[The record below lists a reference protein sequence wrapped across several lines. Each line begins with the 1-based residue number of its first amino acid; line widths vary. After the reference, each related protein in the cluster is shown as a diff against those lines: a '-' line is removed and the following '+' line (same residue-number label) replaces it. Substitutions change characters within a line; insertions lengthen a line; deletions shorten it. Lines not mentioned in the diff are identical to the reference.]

1 MRPLLLIITFFTI
14 SYNAFCQPA
23 NNSVPLPVLQSKAAI
38 WVDSIYNMMSAEE
51 RIGQLYMIAA
61 YSGGEK
67 YNQTLIEKLISEN
80 HIGGLIFMQGNAKA
94 QAEQTNKFQSMSKV
108 PLFIAMDA
116 EWGLGMRLTG
126 IRDMPR
132 QIMLGAMTDS
142 TLVYK
147 MASAIASQCRRLG
160 VHIDFAPVVDV
171 NNNPENPVINFRSYG
186 ENKYKVASYGI
197 QYMRGLQD
205 NGIMACAKHFPGHGD
220 TDMDSHKD
228 MPEISK
234 SYAALESLEL
244 YPFKRLVD
252 NGLQSAMV
260 AHLHIPAIDNRKNI
274 PSTLSYKTV
283 TELLKGKMN
292 FTGLVFT
299 DALNMEGIAKYYE
312 PGDIDLKAFE
322 AGNDVLL
329 FSQDVNA
336 GTRKIKDAVSKDS
349 LKEKQLEVTVKK
361 ILMAKYNAGLN
372 TFTNIRTDSIDN
384 DINQYTSALRKQI
397 AEASI
402 TLLSDPFQ
410 ITDKLK
416 KYDLKNVAYVG
427 VGTTNENAF
436 VKELKKYGVQKIFYA
451 PANAKDTKDFIKRF
465 KNNSTLI
472 IGVHSMTGYPTQ
484 NFGLDKNEIEIVN
497 ELSKLNNSLTVIF
510 GNPYA
515 LKNFCDVKGM
525 AIAYD
530 EAEET
535 QEIAAK
541 ILTGQLKA
549 KGKLP
554 VSVCGQYKAG
564 DGIASLTNILGEVVD
579 TIAFKKQNKN
589 PNPITDAYASKLF
602 NNNILLECCVSPQAV
617 GADMKEL
624 DKLDNFIDNAIR
636 VGAFPGCR
644 ILASKDGKVFY
655 DKAFGYLTQDKKNM
669 VDINTIYDV
678 ASVTKVMAT
687 TMAIMKLY
695 DQGKISLDSYIGK
708 YVPQTKGSDKEYL
721 KIKDI
726 LTHQAG
732 LKSWVPFYKETLDE
746 YGYPKT
752 AIYNKTA
759 SGKFN
764 VRVTDNLY
772 MNNEWIDTM
781 WNRILSSP
789 LENRGKYVYSDLD
802 FILLQKVVENITKQ
816 SLDNFVYKE
825 FYVPLG
831 MMNTAFNAK
840 LKLPKKEI
848 APSEIDNY
856 FRHQVVQGYV
866 HDMGA
871 AMFGGVSGHA
881 GIFSTA
887 NDIGILFQMLLNG
900 GIYNGKRYF
909 QKSTVELFTA
919 KNSFISRRG
928 LGFDKPE
935 MKSGKSSPC
944 CDNVSSRTFGHQGF
958 TGTCVW
964 ADPESNLIFVFLS
977 NRTYPTAENKIIN
990 SSLNVRETAQKYI
1003 YNSLGIAN
1011 KSRN

>member
-1 MRPLLLIITFFTI
+1 MRPLLLIITLFI
-14 SYNAFCQPA
+14 LSYNTFSQPA
-23 NNSVPLPVLQSKAAI
+23 NNSVPLPVLQSKAAM
-38 WVDSIYNMMSAEE
+38 WVDSIYNTMSTEE

-67 YNQTLIEKLISEN
+67 YNQVLIEKLISEN

-94 QAEQTNKFQSMSKV
+94 QAEQTNKFQGMSKV

-186 ENKYKVASYGI
+186 ENKYKVANYGV

-234 SYAALESLEL
+234 PYAALENLEL
-244 YPFKRLVD
+244 YPFKKLID

-260 AHLHIPAIDNRKNI
+260 AHLHIPALDNRKNI

-283 TELLKGKMN
+283 TDLLKGKMAFN
-292 FTGLVFT
+292 GLVFT

-349 LKEKQLEVTVKK
+349 IKEKQLELTVKK

-372 TFTNIRTDSIDN
+372 TFTSIKTDSIDN

-416 KYDLKNVAYVG
+416 KYDLKNVAYIG
-427 VGTTNENAF
+427 VGTISENAF
-436 VKELKKYGVQKIFYA
+436 VRELKRYGVQKIFYA
-451 PANAKDTKDFIKRF
+451 PANVKDKKEFLKRF

-484 NFGLDKNEIEIVN
+484 NFGLDKNEIEIIN

-510 GNPYA
+510 GNPYS

-525 AIAYD
+525 VIAYD

-564 DGIASLTNILGEVVD
+564 DGIVSLTNILGEVTD

-589 PNPITDAYASKLF
+589 TNPITDAFASKLF
-602 NNNILLECCVSPQAV
+602 NNNTLLECCVSPQAV
-617 GADMKEL
+617 GADIKEL
-624 DKLDNFIDNAIR
+624 DKLDNFIENAIR

-695 DQGKISLDSYIGK
+695 DQGKISLDAYIGK

-752 AIYNKTA
+752 SVYNKTL

-772 MNNEWIDTM
+772 MNSDWIDTM

-802 FILLQKVVENITKQ
+802 FILLQKAVENITRQ
-816 SLDNFVYKE
+816 SLDNFVSKE
-825 FYVPLG
+825 FYIPLG
-831 MMNTAFNAK
+831 MTNTAFNAK
-840 LKLPKKEI
+840 LKLQKKEI

-900 GIYNGKRYF
+900 GMYNGKRYF

-944 CDNVSSRTFGHQGF
+944 CDNVSSSTFGHQGF

-964 ADPESNLIFVFLS
+964 ADPESNLVFVFLS
-977 NRTYPTAENKIIN
+977 NRTYPSAENKLIN